1 MSRAALWKINLNGFF
16 SQTFI
21 RFTRAECNCSRLGN
35 YGIHIEFSFR
45 MTHRLLIKLPKIWT
59 GATKEVLA
67 DHLLLISCK
76 FWREISLAALKTVM
90 AVLVSVLFK
99 FLCSNRAFGKTVS
112 YRLFS
117 IWFYSLQL
125 VWLTRTF
132 YYKQRNYQKAIL
144 I

>member
-1 MSRAALWKINLNGFF
+1 MLF

-21 RFTRAECNCSRLGN
+21 RFTKAECNYSRLGN

-45 MTHRLLIKLPKIWT
+45 MTHKLLIELPKIWT
-59 GATKEVLA
+59 RATKEVLA
-67 DHLLLISCK
+67 WDHLLLISCK

-90 AVLVSVLFK
+90 VLLFFLGFFAQIVL
-99 FLCSNRAFGKTVS
+99 LETVS

-117 IWFYSLQL
+117 IWCYSLQL
-125 VWLTRTF
+125 VWLTRPF
-132 YYKQRNYQKAIL
+132 YYKQRNYHKAIL

>member
-1 MSRAALWKINLNGFF
+1 MSSLAKRLY
-16 SQTFI
+16 I

-76 FWREISLAALKTVM
+76 FWREIALAALKTVM
-90 AVLVSVLFK
+90 VLVFFLSFFAQIVLLEK
-99 FLCSNRAFGKTVS
+99 PFLTVCSLYGVTHYNSFG
-112 YRLFS
+112 
-117 IWFYSLQL
+117 
-125 VWLTRTF
+125 
-132 YYKQRNYQKAIL
+132 
-144 I
+144 